1 MKTLLV
7 LALFGLNTLFMP
19 LLVEVIKE
27 RSPDLSAAM
36 VRLAVRVLPRSQ
48 RDRYSE
54 EWQAELDASDGRNV
68 TKLFIAGRVLLVAP
82 TMRRILVRKDKRR
95 TAGER
100 LATAGSYDAFL
111 SYSALVDQKLAAQL
125 QKELHRFGKPWYRAR
140 GLRVFRDFAN
150 IAAPSTLANQIELA
164 MGKAKYF
171 ILLASPEAAAS
182 HWVNSEV
189 QWWLENRSPDKILIA
204 ITGGDIVWADTDFDW
219 ARTTAL
225 PRALQGVY
233 PQEPLWVSLRQDG
246 MLGTDQV
253 AQLAA
258 TLHAKPLDEIY
269 GEIAVRRSIQRLMR
283 RAVVPLLL
291 AQTAVIAVLAVL
303 LVRA

>member
-1 MKTLLV
+1 VKTLLV
-7 LALFGLNTLFMP
+7 LALFGLNTLLMP

-54 EWQAELDASDGRNV
+54 EWQAELDVRGGRNV

-111 SYSALVDQKLAAQL
+111 SYSARVDQNLAAQL

-140 GLRVFRDFAN
+140 ELRVFRDFT
-150 IAAPSTLANQIELA
+150 STTASSNLADEIVLA
-164 MGKAKYF
+164 MGKTRYF

-182 HWVNSEV
+182 RWVNREV
-189 QWWLENRSPDKILIA
+189 QWWLKNRSPDKILIA
-204 ITGGDIVWADTDFDW
+204 ITGGDIVWAGTDFDW

-225 PRALQGVY
+225 PPALQGVY
-233 PQEPLWVSLRQDG
+233 SHEPRWVSLRQDG

-258 TLHAKPLDEIY
+258 TLHAKPLDEVY
-269 GEIAVRRSIQRLMR
+269 GKTVVRRSSQRLMR